1 LGESYPYNKTI
12 LETFINKISQIID
25 MDKFKNRQIV
35 GFVEYAEIF
44 GNDNKK
50 KKIKARIDTGAV
62 KSSIDARLAAELH
75 LGPII
80 KRKLVVSAHGRT
92 LRPVMEARIKIG
104 RRKMK
109 SEFTIADRTHMKY
122 KILVGQ
128 NILKEGFLVDPMK
141 KIRR

>member
-1 LGESYPYNKTI
+1 
-12 LETFINKISQIID
+12 
-25 MDKFKNRQIV
+25 MDKFKNRQVV
-35 GFVEYAEIF
+35 GFVEYAEVS

-50 KKIKARIDTGAV
+50 KRVKSRIDTGAV

-92 LRPVMEARIKIG
+92 LRPVMMAKIKIG
-104 RRKMK
+104 RRIME
-109 SEFTIADRTHMKY
+109 SEFTIADRRHMKY

-128 NILKEGFLVDPMK
+128 NILKERFLVDPLK
-141 KIRR
+141 KMRKPRK

>member
-1 LGESYPYNKTI
+1 
-12 LETFINKISQIID
+12 
-25 MDKFKNRQIV
+25 MDKFKNRQVV
-35 GFVEYAEIF
+35 GFVEYAEVS

-50 KKIKARIDTGAV
+50 KRVKSRIDTGAV

-92 LRPVMEARIKIG
+92 LRPVMMAKIKIG
-104 RRKMK
+104 RRIME

-128 NILKEGFLVDPMK
+128 NILKEGFLVDPLK
-141 KIRR
+141 KMRKPRK

>member
-1 LGESYPYNKTI
+1 
-12 LETFINKISQIID
+12 
-25 MDKFKNRQIV
+25 MDKFKNRQVV
-35 GFVEYAEIF
+35 GFVEYAEVS

-50 KKIKARIDTGAV
+50 KRVKSRIDTGAV

-92 LRPVMEARIKIG
+92 LRPVMMAKIKIG
-104 RRKMK
+104 RRIME

-128 NILKEGFLVDPMK
+128 NILKERFLVDPLK
-141 KIRR
+141 KMRKPRK